1 MRSTRTLPGNDLGGP
16 AVLAE
21 EVAAAAA
28 EAERW
33 DRAARDFRN
42 FSDRDLEAA
51 RAAMRTLTDRL
62 ERLEARVNASEPED
76 RDLISTTA
84 FALRRARSGEVW
96 AGYVLHMRKP
106 PPDFSDLV

>member
-1 MRSTRTLPGNDLGGP
+1 MHVASSDRGP

-33 DRAARDFRN
+33 DRAARNFRDVPDAN
-42 FSDRDLEAA
+42 LETA
-51 RAAMRTLTDRL
+51 RAEMRTLADRL
-62 ERLEARVNASEPED
+62 EQLLGEAEVSAPDD
-76 RDLISTTA
+76 RELISRA
-84 FALRRARSGEVW
+84 ALALRRARAGEVW

-106 PPDFSDLV
+106 APDFSELI